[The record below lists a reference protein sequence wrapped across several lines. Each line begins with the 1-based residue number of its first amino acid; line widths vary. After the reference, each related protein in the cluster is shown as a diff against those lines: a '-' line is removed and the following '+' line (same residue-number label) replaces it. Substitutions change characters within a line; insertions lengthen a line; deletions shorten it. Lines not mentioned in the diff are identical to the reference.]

1 MLDANILAEV
11 QKMKGGKM
19 DKSYARR
26 TNEKLGELSGF
37 FGFKLIIEG
46 KKAHGSDRWSL
57 PFERA
62 FYTVLL
68 NR

>member
-1 MLDANILAEV
+1 MFPLKMLDANILAEV

-46 KKAHGSDRWSL
+46 NKFGQLIDASFRPIFS
-57 PFERA
+57 
-62 FYTVLL
+62 T
-68 NR
+68 